1 MNSQLL
7 KDTVKLLFADN
18 KGLLA
23 MDEST
28 GTCNKRFAKLG
39 IPLSGV
45 NYSFRSTT
53 TIIPDSCW
61 NFLLSS
67 PC

>member
-1 MNSQLL
+1 MTEHISHSFET
-7 KDTVKLLFADN
+7 KA
-18 KGLLA
+18 A
-23 MDEST
+23 ESLR
-28 GTCNKRFAKLG
+28 GRV
-39 IPLSGV
+39 SGV

-61 NFLLSS
+61 NFFLSS

>member
-1 MNSQLL
+1 MDFVFHDGGRAS
-7 KDTVKLLFADN
+7 AGY
-18 KGLLA
+18 KG
-23 MDEST
+23 MT
-28 GTCNKRFAKLG
+28 GDCV
-39 IPLSGV
+39 SGV

>member
-1 MNSQLL
+1 MESI
-7 KDTVKLLFADN
+7 N
-18 KGLLA
+18 KKPLH
-23 MDEST
+23 
-28 GTCNKRFAKLG
+28 
-39 IPLSGV
+39 LSGV

-61 NFLLSS
+61 NFFFSS